1 VNIDLN
7 PEPEYSRPAVDAAAQ
22 ALRNRYGR
30 AVPPVHAA
38 EIMLTA
44 VALVIEAMC
53 RWRPSCGE
61 THEEF
66 HYGNVCPYWAMSL
79 VLQGMDDPRDDSPT

>member
-1 VNIDLN
+1 MSLGLTS
-7 PEPEYSRPAVDAAAQ
+7 EPEHKRPAVDVAAQ

-44 VALVIEAMC
+44 VASVIEAMC
-53 RWRPSCGE
+53 HWRPDRGE
-61 THEEF
+61 THEAF
-66 HYGNVCPYWAMSL
+66 HFGNVCPYYAMSQ
-79 VLQGMDDPRDDSPT
+79 VLQGMDDPRPR